1 MTVGRALEIL
11 VLLVDLQ
18 DDFLLTKLNNLH
30 LISVFL
36 RLFDLFNPENL
47 KKNRELCTEYLDK
60 KEKIVVEIVS

>member
-47 KKNRELCTEYLDK
+47 KNKELCTEYLDK

>member
-47 KKNRELCTEYLDK
+47 YNRELCTEYLDK